1 MPCFKVEKLLA
12 LSLKEVPQ
20 GEAEI
25 IAKHLE
31 SCNHCQILWQDIVT
45 MTEAWENPQVQ
56 APAGLVDK
64 VMESLPQESE
74 SPPTI
79 HSKKR
84 WWSYCRTTG
93 VHFAAASVAT
103 LLFAYFDLFQVFPDA
118 IGHISATADLL
129 EQSKF
134 DLEFFFTQNE

>member
-1 MPCFKVEKLLA
+1 MPCFKAEKLLA
-12 LSLKEVPQ
+12 FSLKEVSQ

-25 IAKHLE
+25 ITKHLE
-31 SCNHCQILWQDIVT
+31 SCNHCQILWQDIAI

-56 APAGLVDK
+56 APAGLVDT
-64 VMESLPQESE
+64 VMDSLPQEPE
-74 SPPTI
+74 SPPII

-84 WWSYCRTTG
+84 WRPRCSSTG

-129 EQSKF
+129 GQSKF
-134 DLEFFFTQNE
+134 DLDFFFTSN